1 MSMGYLQDIMRC
13 YSVTAN
19 EKERSRITAM
29 KQQLRRMINFFFP
42 GDNYV
47 ARYHDE

>member
-1 MSMGYLQDIMRC
+1 MSMGYLKDIMRC

-19 EKERSRITAM
+19 EKERSSITAM
-29 KQQLRRMINFFFP
+29 KQQLRRIINFFP
-42 GDNYV
+42 VDNYV